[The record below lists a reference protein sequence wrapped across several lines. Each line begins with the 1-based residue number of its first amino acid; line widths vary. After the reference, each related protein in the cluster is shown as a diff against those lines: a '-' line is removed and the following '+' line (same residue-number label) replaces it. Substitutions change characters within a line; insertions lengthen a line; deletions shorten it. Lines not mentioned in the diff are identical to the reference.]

1 MKFFQPT
8 AMDIKSLLSL
18 SRPQQWVKNSFI
30 FLPLF
35 FDKKLLEIDLLCQLL
50 LLFLSFSLLASAVYC
65 FNDIFDRK
73 SDRLHPKKQFRPIPS
88 GKVSILEALTLSLV
102 LIISSLC
109 IFLSWVDLFAPP
121 QRNYL
126 LVALTLLFY
135 LILNICYTI
144 YLKHIAVVDVFVIAI
159 GFVLRVTV
167 GAISVDIFLSHWII
181 LMTFLLALF
190 LAFAKRRDDVANYE
204 NMGIISRKHITSYN
218 LQFMNQVITVIAAIT
233 VVCYIMYTV
242 SPEVIARLGTNKLY
256 LTSVFVLFGL
266 IRYLQITI
274 VNSKSGS
281 PTQVLLH
288 DKLIQWTIIFWI
300 SSFIT
305 ILYV

>member
-1 MKFFQPT
+1 
-8 AMDIKSLLSL
+8 MDIKSLISL

-35 FDKKLLEIDLLCQLL
+35 FDKKLFEIGLLCQLF

-73 SDRLHPKKQFRPIPS
+73 SDKRHPKKQFRPIPS
-88 GKVSILEALTLSLV
+88 GKVSILEALTLCLV
-102 LIISSLC
+102 LIIFSLC
-109 IFLSWVDLFAPP
+109 IFLSWVDLFTPP
-121 QRNYL
+121 QKNYL
-126 LVALTLLFY
+126 LVAFILLFY

-242 SPEVIARLGTNKLY
+242 SPEVIARLGTDKLY

-274 VNSKSGS
+274 VSSKSGS